1 MEIRFLGKVL
11 LWWRSGICAM
21 WGILWANPAG
31 SANSGSWAGVLGC
44 SSLFSFCS
52 TEFNLFLQRMFM
64 PLPFPVFLRP
74 IDLSLTFALSS
85 SWLDMRQP
93 CPSQRSQTPSP
104 GSWTRLTL
112 HRLSNFLKTAMQKS
126 SRKRMKPW
134 STTR

>member
-52 TEFNLFLQRMFM
+52 TEFNLFLQMMFM
-64 PLPFPVFLRP
+64 PLPVSCLPQTYRSFPYICF
-74 IDLSLTFALSS
+74 IF
-85 SWLDMRQP
+85 
-93 CPSQRSQTPSP
+93 
-104 GSWTRLTL
+104 
-112 HRLSNFLKTAMQKS
+112 
-126 SRKRMKPW
+126 
-134 STTR
+134 